1 LATRKRLIEHNF
13 PLADISEASAR
24 DKNVR
29 LVTPLYLV
37 GAAAAGLLPRHC
49 LCRAE
54 DKRKEKRECLNPL
67 RALQ

>member
-1 LATRKRLIEHNF
+1 VTRRFIEYNL

-29 LVTPLYLV
+29 LVTPLYLAA
-37 GAAAAGLLPRHC
+37 AAAAGLLPRHR

-54 DKRKEKRECLNPL
+54 DKRKEMRECLNPL